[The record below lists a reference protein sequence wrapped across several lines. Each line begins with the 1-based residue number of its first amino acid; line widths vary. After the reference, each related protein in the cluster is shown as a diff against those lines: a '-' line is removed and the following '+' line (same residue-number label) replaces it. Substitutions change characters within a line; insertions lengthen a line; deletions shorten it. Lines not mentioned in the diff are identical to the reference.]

1 MANILKVV
9 LKPLKV
15 ASPMAPKIIETPF
28 STPIS
33 ESLTIGLKV
42 DAIPKTSLDMDKASA
57 SKVYTITDAIREKEQ
72 ENAEVFKAK
81 GSIEEKTS

>member
-15 ASPMAPKIIETPF
+15 ASPMAPKIIGTPF